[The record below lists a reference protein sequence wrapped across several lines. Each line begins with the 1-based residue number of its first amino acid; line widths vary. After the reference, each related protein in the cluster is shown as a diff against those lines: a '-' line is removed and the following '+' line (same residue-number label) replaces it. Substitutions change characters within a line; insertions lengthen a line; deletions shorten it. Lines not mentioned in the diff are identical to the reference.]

1 MTATGTRAFEVTETG
16 FPADFVWGTA
26 TAAYQIEG
34 GAREG
39 GRGESIWDRYSHTP
53 GKIADGSNGDVAC
66 DAYTR
71 WREDLDLMQRL
82 SYNAYRFSVAWPR
95 VFPAGRG
102 ALNQEGLDYYESLVD
117 GLLARGIQPFLTLY
131 HWDLP
136 QTLEDAGGWVNRDTS
151 FYFADFAQAV
161 AQRLGDRVGHWI
173 TLNEPHIVAYEGYL
187 HGQKAPG
194 KQDASLI
201 APVSH
206 HLLLAHGLA
215 VQALRSVLAP
225 ATRVGITLNVSPIEP
240 ATDREADAEAARLL
254 DGLWH
259 RLYLDP
265 LYKGEYPEDARAAL
279 AMPDE
284 LVRDGDLGVIA
295 TATDFLGVNYY
306 SRTRV
311 RAGNGRGPEPE
322 IAGSK
327 APKKKRTAVGWE
339 VYPDGLYEVLMR
351 LHRDYAP
358 PRLYVT
364 ESGAAYTD
372 VLTEAGA
379 VHDPA
384 RVEYL
389 GEHFLAARR
398 AIAEGVPLHGYLVW
412 SFMDNFEWQLGYGP
426 RFGLVYTDYATQ
438 RRIPKDSAAFVAEVA
453 ATNGGSLLGP
463 SGG

>member
-1 MTATGTRAFEVTETG
+1 MATSTPRAFEITETG
-16 FPADFVWGTA
+16 FPADFAWGTA

-39 GRGESIWDRYSHTP
+39 GRGESIWDRFAHTP
-53 GKIADGSNGDVAC
+53 GKIRDGSNGDVAC
-66 DAYTR
+66 DAFGR
-71 WREDLDLMQRL
+71 WRDDLDMMQRL
-82 SYNAYRFSVAWPR
+82 DLNAYRFSVAWPR
-95 VFPAGRG
+95 ILPAGRG
-102 ALNQEGLDYYESLVD
+102 RVNEDGLDYYESLAD
-117 GLLARGIQPFLTLY
+117 GLLARGIRPFVTLY

-136 QTLEDAGGWVNRDTS
+136 QALEDGGGWQNRDTAY
-151 FYFADFAQAV
+151 YFADFAHAV
-161 AQRLGDRVGHWI
+161 AQRIGDRVGDWI

-187 HGQKAPG
+187 YGEKAPG
-194 KQDASLI
+194 MRDASLI

-215 VQALRSVLAP
+215 VQALRSALSP

-240 ATDREADAEAARLL
+240 ATDRAEDTEAARLL

-259 RLYLDP
+259 RWYLDP
-265 LYKGEYPEDARAAL
+265 LYRGEYPTDAREAL
-279 AMPDE
+279 AVADA
-284 LVRDGDLGVIA
+284 LVRDGDLGIIA
-295 TATDFLGVNYY
+295 SPTDFLGVNYY

-311 RAGNGRGPEPE
+311 RRGKGRGPEPA
-322 IAGSK
+322 IA
-327 APKKKRTAVGWE
+327 APKGPRKRLTATGWE
-339 VYPDGLYEVLMR
+339 VYPDGLYDVLTR

-364 ESGAAYTD
+364 ESGAAFADTLD
-372 VLTEAGA
+372 EAGA

-384 RVEYL
+384 RIDYL

-398 AIAEGVPLHGYLVW
+398 AIADGVPLHGYFVW

-438 RRIPKDSAAFVAEVA
+438 RRVPKDSAAFVARVA
-453 ATNGGSLLGP
+453 ATNGGALLDA
-463 SGG
+463 